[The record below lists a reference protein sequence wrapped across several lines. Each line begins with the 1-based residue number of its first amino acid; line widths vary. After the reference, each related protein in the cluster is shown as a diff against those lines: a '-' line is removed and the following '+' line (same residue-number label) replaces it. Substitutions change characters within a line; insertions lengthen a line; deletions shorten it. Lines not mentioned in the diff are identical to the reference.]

1 MSSWV
6 TSTQSLERITE
17 AHGTFPA
24 GSYTGNRAVKPAQSA
39 FKSVQLQFVQRPN
52 HLDRFST
59 KPVFLIEIITKALD
73 KLELCKPISCAATS
87 DTQEILGH
95 WCSILQK

>member
-6 TSTQSLERITE
+6 TSTQSLEGITE
-17 AHGTFPA
+17 ARGAFPA
-24 GSYTGNRAVKPAQSA
+24 GNRAVKPAQSA

-52 HLDRFST
+52 HLDHFST